1 MSPLRLI
8 PSPPAAP
15 SSSTWLA
22 QVFHVNDSNKYLIM
36 SRSYRRLAEQPA
48 LMRHPGERGERRKGE
63 KKKIKRKVF
72 PLSPKWFVEAR
83 PGRGAGDAGEEPLV
97 LRNDPSPGVALGFK
111 PVPSN

>member
-36 SRSYRRLAEQPA
+36 SRSYRRLGEQPA
-48 LMRHPGERGERRKGE
+48 LMRHPGEVGKRREGG
-63 KKKIKRKVF
+63 KKIKRKVF
-72 PLSPKWFVEAR
+72 PLSLKWFLEAR
-83 PGRGAGDAGEEPLV
+83 PGRGDGGCEESPSL
-97 LRNDPSPGVALGFK
+97 LRNHPNCGVALRFK